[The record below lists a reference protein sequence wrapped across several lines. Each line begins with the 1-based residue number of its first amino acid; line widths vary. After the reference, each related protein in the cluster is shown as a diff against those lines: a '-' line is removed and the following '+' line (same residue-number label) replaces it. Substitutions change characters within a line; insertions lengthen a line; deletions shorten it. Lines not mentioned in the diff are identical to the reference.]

1 MKIGDKVRVKATG
14 QEGSIFEIEE
24 LGISKLYYTI
34 VNSDASLLFKGK
46 YQFMFGA
53 EELEP
58 LNEPTDQYADLDLSE
73 ELPSSEVVNESE
85 GVTCCPL
92 LKLLDDTKDQVQG
105 DQPEPTFE
113 AKMLAYYD
121 EQESENYMD
130 MLENH
135 LNRWIC

>member
-1 MKIGDKVRVKATG
+1 MKTTYKGYSINKTGSDRFHIKA
-14 QEGSIFEIEE
+14 
-24 LGISKLYYTI
+24 
-34 VNSDASLLFKGK
+34 NGK
-46 YQFMFGA
+46 YINTIHGSLSCTQYYIDNN
-53 EELEP
+53 LEP

-121 EQESENYMD
+121 DSFSAMIVEPPH
-130 MLENH
+130 H
-135 LNRWIC
+135 LS